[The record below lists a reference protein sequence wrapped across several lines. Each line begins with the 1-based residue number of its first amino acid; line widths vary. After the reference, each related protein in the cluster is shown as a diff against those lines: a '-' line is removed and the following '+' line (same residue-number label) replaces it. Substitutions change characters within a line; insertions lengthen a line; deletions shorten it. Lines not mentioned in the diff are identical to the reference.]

1 MLTPEGYYVKDLRIF
16 KPEQFKISDIVI
28 VDNSVYS
35 FAFHI
40 DNGIPIIPFY
50 DDRTDEE
57 MLHLVYYLNCLATVA
72 DVREQNRTAF
82 ELFKLSNG
90 QMLEES
96 IFDQAEDL
104 IPPTSVI
111 DEGSQLP
118 EIEEEEEDE
127 FASNAKV
134 CQTFRN
140 LLGEPEVS
148 QFEDDQKKAYRP
160 EYQNLLS
167 SSNDNDFTLGN
178 QDTSQNK
185 SILKNGSSKTEI
197 KL

>member
-1 MLTPEGYYVKDLRIF
+1 VLTPEGYYVKDLRIF
-16 KPEQFKISDIVI
+16 KPEQFKVSDIVI

-50 DDRTDEE
+50 DDRADEE
-57 MLHLVYYLNCLATVA
+57 MLHLVYYLNCLAAVT

-90 QMLEES
+90 QSLEES

-104 IPPTSVI
+104 IPPTSVL
-111 DEGSQLP
+111 DECSQLP
-118 EIEEEEEDE
+118 EIEEEAEDE
-127 FASNAKV
+127 FASNTKV

-140 LLGEPEVS
+140 LLGEPEVTH
-148 QFEDDQKKAYRP
+148 FEEDDHKKA
-160 EYQNLLS
+160 
-167 SSNDNDFTLGN
+167 
-178 QDTSQNK
+178 
-185 SILKNGSSKTEI
+185 
-197 KL
+197 

>member
-1 MLTPEGYYVKDLRIF
+1 MRIF
-16 KPEQFKISDIVI
+16 KPEQYKISDIVI

-50 DDRTDEE
+50 DDKGDEE
-57 MLHLVYYLNCLATVA
+57 MLHLVYYLNCLATVS

-90 QMLEES
+90 QVLDES

-111 DEGSQLP
+111 DECS
-118 EIEEEEEDE
+118 
-127 FASNAKV
+127 
-134 CQTFRN
+134 
-140 LLGEPEVS
+140 
-148 QFEDDQKKAYRP
+148 
-160 EYQNLLS
+160 
-167 SSNDNDFTLGN
+167 
-178 QDTSQNK
+178 
-185 SILKNGSSKTEI
+185 
-197 KL
+197 